1 MPRRLCSRCNR
12 SRTERYRS
20 CAFLFFRPIPVYNT
34 GRKGMALLR
43 KDTEKKTKY
52 TFFQN
57 ARYMAKLSYT
67 YGRAQHHPMLRLTVN
82 GILPSVLTPLLGAY
96 VLKVMID
103 CVSGPVTWE
112 QLLVSLV
119 LFAGGSIAC
128 EVIRK
133 KYEFQLM
140 SFGDG
145 LRYSM
150 LKTILAKSL
159 TVPYEDVE
167 NRDRRKIFEDAV
179 STVWW
184 GDLGV
189 QNFWSSLIQMLVSLT
204 GIVSF
209 FAILAVAN
217 PWLILICLI
226 AGAINFAVALAV
238 SRINRESQRQFMAA
252 RNKAL
257 YFSCGKASDLKSAK
271 DVKLYHIAGWFS
283 PLLDLITGDYRRYLK
298 GFNRKSLL
306 LSTIQLLIFC
316 VRDLG
321 VFAIL
326 ALLYD
331 AGELT
336 AGDFIFYYSIIQGA
350 NAWLRQF
357 AEQYGVLYEKHL
369 MADDYRKCT
378 EKEENT
384 GNGEA
389 LEAMPGRCTVTFEDV
404 SLSYDGAHN
413 AVSHLSFR
421 VSPGEKIAIV
431 GENGAGKTSAM
442 KLLCGLYAPT
452 SGRIRINGRDAGEL
466 ADNERFQLFSA
477 IFQDV
482 FLLPASLE
490 TNVTMQEESR
500 TDAGRLAEAL
510 QLAGLNERVAQLPD
524 GVKTRLGKEV
534 DSNAVDLS
542 GGETQKLLLARAIY
556 KQAPIIILDEP
567 TAALDPIAENEL
579 YMKYNEITQNRTS
592 FYISHRLASTAFCD
606 RILFLEN
613 GKIVETGTHDQ
624 LMEQKG
630 KYFRMYSM
638 QSYYYN
644 EEPGGGIGDEKAI

>member
-1 MPRRLCSRCNR
+1 MIAA
-12 SRTERYRS
+12 ERGW
-20 CAFLFFRPIPVYNT
+20 V
-34 GRKGMALLR
+34 LLR
-43 KDTEKKTKY
+43 KATEKKTKY
-52 TFFQN
+52 TFLQN
-57 ARYMAKLSYT
+57 ARYMTNLSLT
-67 YGRAQHHPMLRLTVN
+67 YGRAHRQPILRLTMN

-103 CVSGPVTWE
+103 CISGTVTWQ
-112 QLLVSLV
+112 QLLISLV
-119 LFAGGSIAC
+119 LFAVGSSLC
-128 EVIRK
+128 EVLRK
-133 KYEFQLM
+133 QYDIQTTTFC
-140 SFGDG
+140 DG

-150 LKTILAKSL
+150 LKTIIAKSL

-167 NRDRRKIFEDAV
+167 NRDRRKTFEDAT

-189 QNFWSSLIQMLVSLT
+189 QNFWGDMIRMFVALT
-204 GIVSF
+204 GIASF
-209 FAILAVAN
+209 FAILSVAN

-226 AGAINFAVALAV
+226 TGAINFIVMLFV
-238 SRINRESQRQFMAA
+238 KKLKRERDRSFFSVR
-252 RNKAL
+252 RKGL
-257 YFSCGKASDLKSAK
+257 YFSCGKASDLKAAK

-283 PLLDLITGDYRRYLK
+283 PLLDLITGDYRQLLK
-298 GFNRKSLL
+298 GYNQKSLL
-306 LSTIQLLIFC
+306 LQTIQLAIFC

-321 VFAIL
+321 IFAIL
-326 ALLYD
+326 VLLYD

-350 NAWLRQF
+350 NSWLQQF
-357 AEQYGVLYEKHL
+357 ADQYGVLYEKHL
-369 MADDYRKCT
+369 MANDYRQCI
-378 EKEENT
+378 EKEEHM
-384 GNGEA
+384 GDGEV
-389 LEAMPGRCTVTFEDV
+389 LETVPDRCAVAFEDV
-404 SLSYDGAHN
+404 SFSYDGERD
-413 AVSHLSFR
+413 AVSHLSFH

-431 GENGAGKTSAM
+431 GENGAGKTTAM
-442 KLLCGLYAPT
+442 KLLSGLYAPG
-452 SGRIRINGRDAGEL
+452 SGKILINGRDAGGL
-466 ADNERFQLFSA
+466 ADKERFKLFSA

-490 TNVTMQEESR
+490 TNVTMQEESC

-524 GVKTRLGKEV
+524 GAKTRLGREI
-534 DSNAVDLS
+534 DANAIDLS

-613 GKIVETGTHDQ
+613 GKIVETGTHAQ
-624 LMEQKG
+624 LMAQKG

>member
-1 MPRRLCSRCNR
+1 MP
-12 SRTERYRS
+12 
-20 CAFLFFRPIPVYNT
+20 FPVYDIIREEMT
-34 GRKGMALLR
+34 VLR

-57 ARYMAKLSYT
+57 VRYMTKLSFT
-67 YGRAQHHPMLRLTVN
+67 YGRAQHHPMFRLTVN
-82 GILPSVLTPLLGAY
+82 GILPDVLTPLLGAY

-103 CVSGPVTWE
+103 CVSGTVTW
-112 QLLVSLV
+112 QHLLVSLV
-119 LFAGGSIAC
+119 LFAVGSILC
-128 EVIRK
+128 EVLRK
-133 KYEFQLM
+133 QYDIQTTTFC
-140 SFGDG
+140 DG

-150 LKTILAKSL
+150 LKTIISKSL

-167 NRDRRKIFEDAV
+167 NRDRRKTFEDAT

-189 QNFWSSLIQMLVSLT
+189 QNFWGDMIRMLIALT
-204 GIVSF
+204 GIASF

-226 AGAINFAVALAV
+226 AGSVNFIVMLF
-238 SRINRESQRQFMAA
+238 IKKLKREHD
-252 RNKAL
+252 RNFFSVRRKGI

-283 PLLDLITGDYRRYLK
+283 PLLDLITRDYRQYLK
-298 GFNRKSLL
+298 GYNRKSLL
-306 LSTIQLLIFC
+306 LNTIQLTVFC

-326 ALLYD
+326 ILLYD
-331 AGELT
+331 VGNLT
-336 AGDFIFYYSIIQGA
+336 AGDFVFYYTIIQGA
-350 NAWLRQF
+350 NAWLQQF
-357 AEQYGVLYEKHL
+357 ADQYGVLHEKHL
-369 MADDYRKCT
+369 MIDDYRKCT
-378 EKEENT
+378 EKEEHV
-384 GNGEA
+384 GDGEA
-389 LEAMPGRCTVTFEDV
+389 LATVPDRCAVAFEDV
-404 SLSYDGAHN
+404 SFSYDGEHD

-431 GENGAGKTSAM
+431 GENGAGKTTAM
-442 KLLCGLYAPT
+442 KLLSGLYAPT
-452 SGRIRINGRDAGEL
+452 SGRILINGRDAGEL
-466 ADNERFQLFSA
+466 ADKDRFRLFSA

-490 TNVTMQEESR
+490 TNVTMQEQSR
-500 TDAGRLAEAL
+500 TDAGRLEEAL
-510 QLAGLNERVAQLPD
+510 RLAGLSERVAQLPD

-534 DSNAVDLS
+534 DSSAVDLS

-613 GKIVETGTHDQ
+613 GKIIETGTHAQ
-624 LMEQKG
+624 LMAQKG

-644 EEPGGGIGDEKAI
+644 EEPEGGIGDEKAI